1 MEEQKINTAQLY
13 RSFSFGERGGDRGF
27 IFEHM
32 KYFFASFLLLAV
44 FSIQLSAQ
52 TIQLLDSAKTTSI
65 RGLSVVNDN
74 IIWVSG
80 ANGMVGRSIDGGA
93 SFKWTKVDGF
103 AKTDFRDIEAFDANT
118 AIIMGI
124 DTPAVILKT
133 IDGGISWKIVFKD
146 KREGMFLD
154 AMEFFNEKSGVVVG
168 DPINGKI
175 FLAVTVDGGA
185 TWRPMPESLSPAA
198 EKGEAMFASSGT
210 NVRRLGKEELLFI
223 TGGTTSRLF
232 VRNETFELPFT
243 KGETS
248 GANSIAINNRRNMI
262 VVGGDFTKDTSTLNN
277 CFFKGPSYGSWLKP
291 NIPPHGYRSCVEY
304 LSTWKVICC
313 GTTGVDYSTDGGVTW
328 QLISTTGFH
337 VVRKAKKGKAVYL
350 AGGKGRVAKLVW

>member
-1 MEEQKINTAQLY
+1 MNMKQLL
-13 RSFSFGERGGDRGF
+13 
-27 IFEHM
+27 
-32 KYFFASFLLLAV
+32 FFVLLAV
-44 FSIQLSAQ
+44 CCLQLSAQ
-52 TIQLLDSAKTTSI
+52 SIQQLDSAKTTSI

-74 IIWVSG
+74 IVWVSG

-118 AIIMGI
+118 AIIIGI

-133 IDGGISWKIVFKD
+133 IDGGITWKIVFQD
-146 KREGMFLD
+146 KRPGMFLD

-185 TWRPMPESLSPAA
+185 TWQAIPESLAPAA

-210 NVRRLGKEELLFI
+210 NVRTVGKEVLLFI
-223 TGGTTSRLF
+223 TGGTRSRLF
-232 VRNETFELPFT
+232 LRNDKIDLPIIQGKETT
-243 KGETS
+243 
-248 GANSIAINNRRNMI
+248 GANSLAVWDKKTFAI
-262 VVGGDFTKDTSTLNN
+262 VGGDFNNAASTEKNCVLTKDAGKTFLT
-277 CFFKGPSYGSWLKP
+277 PTT
-291 NIPPHGYRSCVEY
+291 PPHGYRSCVEY
-304 LSTWKVICC
+304 LSKSKLITC
-313 GTTGVDYSTDGGVTW
+313 GITGVDVSEDGGTNW
-328 QLISTTGFH
+328 RNISAQGFH

>member
-1 MEEQKINTAQLY
+1 
-13 RSFSFGERGGDRGF
+13 
-27 IFEHM
+27 M
-32 KYFFASFLLLAV
+32 KYLFASFLLLAV
-44 FSIQLSAQ
+44 CSVQSSAQ

-74 IIWVSG
+74 IVWVSG

-133 IDGGISWKIVFKD
+133 IDGGKTWKIVFQD
-146 KREGMFLD
+146 KRAGMFLD
-154 AMEFFNEKSGVVVG
+154 AMEFFSKESGMVIG

-175 FLAVTVDGGA
+175 FMAVTVDAGN
-185 TWRPMPESLSPAA
+185 TWRAMPEAMAPAV

-210 NVRRLGKEELLFI
+210 NIRSAGKNELLFI
-223 TGGTTSRLF
+223 TGGTYSRLF
-232 VRNETFELPFT
+232 IRNEKIVLPIIQG
-243 KGETS
+243 KETT
-248 GANSIAINNRRNMI
+248 GANSLAVWDKKTFII
-262 VVGGDFTKDTSTLNN
+262 VGGDFNNATSTEKN
-277 CFFKGPSYGSWLKP
+277 CVLTKNAGKTFSTPTT
-291 NIPPHGYRSCVEY
+291 PPFGYRSCVEY
-304 LSTWKVICC
+304 LSKSKLITC
-313 GTTGVDYSTDGGVTW
+313 GITGVDVSDDGGMNW
-328 QLISTTGFH
+328 RNISATGFH

-350 AGGKGRVAKLVW
+350 AGGKGRIAKLVW

>member
-1 MEEQKINTAQLY
+1 
-13 RSFSFGERGGDRGF
+13 
-27 IFEHM
+27 M

-44 FSIQLSAQ
+44 FSIQLPAQ

-74 IIWVSG
+74 IVWVSG
-80 ANGMVGRSIDGGA
+80 ANGIVGRSIDGGA

-185 TWRPMPESLSPAA
+185 TWRAIPESLAPAA

-210 NVRRLGKEELLFI
+210 NVRTVGKEELLFI
-223 TGGTTSRLF
+223 TGGTRSRLF
-232 VRNETFELPFT
+232 LRNDKIDLPIIQGKETT
-243 KGETS
+243 
-248 GANSIAINNRRNMI
+248 GANSLAVWDKKTFAI
-262 VVGGDFTKDTSTLNN
+262 VGGDFNNATSMEKNCVLTKDGGKT
-277 CFFKGPSYGSWLKP
+277 FFAPAT
-291 NIPPHGYRSCVEY
+291 PPFGYRSCVEY
-304 LSTWKVICC
+304 LSKSKLITC
-313 GTTGVDYSTDGGVTW
+313 GITGVDVSDDGGNNWRNVSA
-328 QLISTTGFH
+328 QGFH